1 MGTLR
6 RSFIL
11 QRGSLLILL
20 LMGFAIGIANAQ
32 EKTIKGKVTSEA
44 EGPLPGVNIQIQG
57 TLKGTITDADGNY
70 SITVP
75 GPDAV
80 LVFSFVSYTTQ
91 NLTVGDQTTL
101 DVVLVSS
108 STSLGEVVV
117 VGYGTQR
124 KKDITG
130 AVSNLKSEDFNK
142 GFVDNPSQLIAGK
155 APGVSITNS
164 SGDPGANS
172 TIRIRGNSSVRA
184 GNDPLIV
191 VDGVPLSGG
200 NTTADADL
208 QSMGSQS
215 SARNP
220 LNFLNSADIAN
231 IDILKDASA
240 TAIYGSRGAN
250 GVILITTKQG
260 AAGGNSVDYD
270 ASFGVGT
277 ISNKI
282 KLYDAAEFADIA
294 PTQNQGSNVDAL
306 DAILQQSFLM
316 DHNLA
321 FRGGNENM
329 KYRLSL
335 GLQNT
340 EGIIKESGQKKYSA
354 NLNVSQDFFK
364 HRLKIGSSI
373 IASYVDDKYAPIS
386 TNAGFEGSL
395 MGAAL
400 VWNPTR
406 SFYKADGTY
415 DQFSIS
421 DSNPLA
427 MLDYIKD
434 GAKTG
439 RFLGNIS
446 ATLTLVEG
454 LDYKINFGID
464 RSSSER
470 DVEISSLLNRTDI
483 LDRGYASVND
493 LQTNNLLIEHT
504 LTYNKAIGDNFSFTG
519 LLGYSYQKL
528 DRSGNQMSGRDF
540 DYNQVSYIDQM
551 QAISQSSRTMSSFK
565 NPTTELQSY
574 FGRVN
579 FNAFDKF
586 LVTATLRADGSSKF
600 GENNKYGYFPSF
612 AAAYRI
618 SEESFIPDFFTDLKI
633 RVGWGQTGNQEF
645 PAGSSQAQY
654 EITRDGLKRSQ
665 YDNPDLKWETSTTV
679 NAGIDF
685 ALLGNRLT
693 GVIEY
698 FNKKTVDLLFN
709 AEAAMPGP
717 SGARRWTNLDADVTN
732 KGVEFGLNAMI
743 VKKSD
748 LTFSLGGNVSFIKN
762 MLNNFSGVV
771 ETGMLHGQGITN
783 TPSQRFITD
792 QPLNVFYMLEFQ
804 GLDAN
809 GLGVYSDTK
818 QYIHDPNP
826 KTILGIVAD
835 LTWKNWNLL
844 ANLNGAYGQ
853 YVYNNTATSV
863 LVAGNP
869 TKGRNTSPLYTLPGE
884 SKDNALKCSTR
895 YLEKG
900 DFLRLNNLS
909 LSYTL
914 KKDLWVFKSMRF
926 SLTGQNLFVITD
938 FTGFDP
944 EVNVDKNING
954 VPSYGIEY
962 TPYPSAKTFTFG
974 LSVSL

>member
-6 RSFIL
+6 RSLIF
-11 QRGSLLILL
+11 QRGSLLMLL
-20 LMGFAIGIANAQ
+20 LLGFAVGMANAQ
-32 EKTIKGKVTSEA
+32 ERIIKGKVTSES
-44 EGPLPGVNIQIQG
+44 EGPLPGVNILIQG

-70 SITVP
+70 SISVP
-75 GPDAV
+75 GPQSV
-80 LVFSFVSYTTQ
+80 LVFSFVSYTSQTI
-91 NLTVGDQTTL
+91 TVGDQVTL
-101 DVVLVSS
+101 DVVLAPA

-130 AVSNLKSEDFNK
+130 AVTNLKSEDFNK
-142 GFVDNPSQLIAGK
+142 GFVDNPAQLIAGK

-200 NTTADADL
+200 NTTADGDL
-208 QSMGSQS
+208 QTFGNS

-220 LNFLNSADIAN
+220 LNFINSSDIAN

-260 AAGGNSVDYD
+260 SAGANSVEYN
-270 ASFGVGT
+270 ASFGTGK
-277 ISNKI
+277 ISHKI
-282 KLYDAAEFADIA
+282 KLYNAAEFAAIA
-294 PTQNQGSNVDAL
+294 PAQDQGGSVDAL
-306 DAILQQSFLM
+306 DAILQNSFLM
-316 DHNLA
+316 DNNLA

-335 GLQNT
+335 GAQNT
-340 EGIIKESGQKKYSA
+340 EGIVKESGQKKYSA

-364 HRLKIGSSI
+364 HRLKISSSI
-373 IASYVDDKYAPIS
+373 ITSMVDDQYAPIS
-386 TNAGFEGSL
+386 TSAGYEGSL
-395 MGAAL
+395 MGNAL

-406 SFYKADGTY
+406 AFVKPDGTY
-415 DQFSIS
+415 DQFSQG

-427 MLDYIKD
+427 VLAYTDD
-434 GAKTG
+434 RAKTG

-454 LDYKINFGID
+454 LDYKFNVGLD
-464 RSSSER
+464 RSNSER
-470 DVEISSLLNRTDI
+470 DITLSSELNRVDI
-483 LDRGYASVND
+483 IGRGYASI
-493 LQTNNLLIEHT
+493 NNLTTNSMLLEHT
-504 LTYNKAIGDNFSFTG
+504 LTYNKAFSDKFSFTG
-519 LLGYSYQKL
+519 LLGYSYQTL
-528 DRSGNQMSGRDF
+528 DRAGKQMSGRDF

-551 QAISQSSRTMSSFK
+551 QAISQSSRTVSSFK
-565 NPTTELQSY
+565 NPTTELQSF

-579 FNAFDKF
+579 LNMFDKF

-600 GENNKYGYFPSF
+600 GANNKYGYFPSF

-618 SEESFIPDFFTDLKI
+618 SEESFIPDFFNDLKI

-654 EITRDGLKRSQ
+654 EITRDGLKRSL
-665 YDNPDLKWETSTTV
+665 YDNPDLKWETSTTI

-685 ALLGNRLT
+685 AMLQNRLT

-732 KGVEFGLNAMI
+732 KGVEFGLNAVI
-743 VKKSD
+743 VKKND
-748 LTFSLGGNVSFIKN
+748 LTFNLGGNVSFIQN

-771 ETGMLHGQGITN
+771 ETGILNGQGITG
-783 TPSQRFITD
+783 TPSQRFITNE
-792 QPLNVFYMLEFQ
+792 PLNVFYMLEFK

-809 GLGVYSDTK
+809 GLGVYSDSK

-826 KTILGIVAD
+826 KTILGLVAD

-869 TKGRNTSPLYTLPGE
+869 TKGRNTSPDYTLKGE
-884 SKDNALKCSTR
+884 SPDNALKCSTR

-900 DFLRLNNLS
+900 DYLRLNNLS

-914 KKDLWVFKSMRF
+914 KKAPLFFKAMRF
-926 SLTGQNLFVITD
+926 SLTGQNLFIITN

-944 EVNVDKNING
+944 EVNIDKNING

-962 TPYPSAKTFTFG
+962 TPYPSARTVTFG

>member
-1 MGTLR
+1 M
-6 RSFIL
+6 
-11 QRGSLLILL
+11 
-20 LMGFAIGIANAQ
+20 
-32 EKTIKGKVTSEA
+32 
-44 EGPLPGVNIQIQG
+44 
-57 TLKGTITDADGNY
+57 
-70 SITVP
+70 
-75 GPDAV
+75 
-80 LVFSFVSYTTQ
+80 
-91 NLTVGDQTTL
+91 
-101 DVVLVSS
+101 
-108 STSLGEVVV
+108 
-117 VGYGTQR
+117 GYGTQR

-200 NTTADADL
+200 NTTADGDL
-208 QSMGSQS
+208 QTMGSQS

-260 AAGGNSVDYD
+260 SAGGNSVDYD
-270 ASFGVGT
+270 ASFGVGS
-277 ISNKI
+277 ISHKI
-282 KLYDAAEFADIA
+282 KLYDAAEFAAIA
-294 PTQNQGSNVDAL
+294 PTQDQGGNVDAL
-306 DAILQQSFLM
+306 DAILQKSFLM

-335 GLQNT
+335 GAQNT

-364 HRLKIGSSI
+364 HKLKIGSSI

-406 SFYKADGTY
+406 EFIKPDGTY

-446 ATLTLVEG
+446 ATLTLLEG

-470 DVEISSLLNRTDI
+470 DVEISSLLNRNDI
-483 LDRGYASVND
+483 LGRGYASVND
-493 LQTNNLLIEHT
+493 LQTNNMLIEHT
-504 LTYNKAIGDNFSFTG
+504 LTYNKAIGTNFSFTG

-551 QAISQSSRTMSSFK
+551 QAISQSSRSMSSFK

-612 AAAYRI
+612 ALAYRI
-618 SEESFIPDFFTDLKI
+618 SEESFIPDFFSDLKI

-654 EITRDGLKRSQ
+654 EITRDGLTRSQ
-665 YDNPDLKWETSTTV
+665 YDNPDLKWETSTTI

-685 ALLGNRLT
+685 ALLENRLT

-698 FNKKTVDLLFN
+698 FSKKTVDLLFN

-732 KGVEFGLNAMI
+732 KGVEFGLNAVI

-748 LTFSLGGNVSFIKN
+748 LTFTLGGNVSFI
-762 MLNNFSGVV
+762 
-771 ETGMLHGQGITN
+771 
-783 TPSQRFITD
+783 
-792 QPLNVFYMLEFQ
+792 
-804 GLDAN
+804 
-809 GLGVYSDTK
+809 TK
-818 QYIHDPNP
+818 Y
-826 KTILGIVAD
+826 A
-835 LTWKNWNLL
+835 
-844 ANLNGAYGQ
+844 
-853 YVYNNTATSV
+853 
-863 LVAGNP
+863 
-869 TKGRNTSPLYTLPGE
+869 E
-884 SKDNALKCSTR
+884 
-895 YLEKG
+895 
-900 DFLRLNNLS
+900 
-909 LSYTL
+909 
-914 KKDLWVFKSMRF
+914 
-926 SLTGQNLFVITD
+926 
-938 FTGFDP
+938 
-944 EVNVDKNING
+944 
-954 VPSYGIEY
+954 
-962 TPYPSAKTFTFG
+962 
-974 LSVSL
+974 

>member
-1 MGTLR
+1 
-6 RSFIL
+6 
-11 QRGSLLILL
+11 
-20 LMGFAIGIANAQ
+20 MGFAIGIANAQ
-32 EKTIKGKVTSEA
+32 ERTIKGKVTSEA
-44 EGPLPGVNIQIQG
+44 EGPLPGVNILLEG

-70 SITVP
+70 SISVP
-75 GPDAV
+75 GPQAV
-80 LVFSFVSYTTQ
+80 LVYSFVSYANQ
-91 NLTVGDQTTL
+91 SVTVGDQTTI
-101 DVVLVSS
+101 DIVLVPDY
-108 STSLGEVVV
+108 TSLSEVVV
-117 VGYGTQR
+117 IGYGTQR

-130 AVSNLKSEDFNK
+130 AVTNLKSDDFNK

-155 APGVSITNS
+155 APGVMITNS

-208 QSMGSQS
+208 QTIGNS

-220 LNFLNSADIAN
+220 LNFINSSDIAN

-260 AAGGNSVDYD
+260 SSGGNSVDYD
-270 ASFGVGT
+270 ASFGTGK
-277 ISNKI
+277 IAHKI
-282 KLYDAAEFADIA
+282 KLYNAQEFAAIA
-294 PTQNQGSNVDAL
+294 PTQDQGGSVDAL
-306 DAILQQSFLM
+306 DAILQNSFLM

-335 GLQNT
+335 GAQNS

-364 HRLKIGSSI
+364 HKLKINSGI

-386 TNAGFEGSL
+386 TSAGFEGSL

-406 SFYKADGTY
+406 PLYLSDGTY
-415 DQFSIS
+415 DQFSMS

-446 ATLTLVEG
+446 ATLTLFEG
-454 LDYKINFGID
+454 LDYKVNFGID

-470 DVEISSLLNRTDI
+470 QSSLSSLLNRTDI
-483 LDRGYASVND
+483 IDRGYASIND
-493 LQTNNLLIEHT
+493 LSTNNMLIEHT
-504 LTYNKAIGDNFSFTG
+504 LTYNKAFSDAFSLTG
-519 LLGYSYQKL
+519 LVGYSYQKL
-528 DRSGNQMSGRDF
+528 DRQGSQMSGRDF
-540 DYNQVSYIDQM
+540 EYNQVSYIDQM
-551 QAISQSSRTMSSFK
+551 QSISQANRNISSYR

-579 FNAFDKF
+579 VNMFDKF

-600 GENNKYGYFPSF
+600 GTNNKYGYFPSF
-612 AAAYRI
+612 ALAYRI
-618 SEESFIPDFFTDLKI
+618 SEESFIPEIFSDLKV

-645 PAGSSQAQY
+645 PAGAAQAQY
-654 EITRDGLKRSQ
+654 EITRDGLTRSQ
-665 YDNPDLKWETSTTV
+665 YDNPDLKWETSTTL

-685 ALLGNRLT
+685 ALLDNRLT

-698 FNKKTVDLLFN
+698 FNKNTVDLLFN

-732 KGVEFGLNAMI
+732 KGIEFGLNAVI
-743 VKKSD
+743 LKKSD
-748 LTFSLGGNVSFIKN
+748 LTFTLGGNVSFLQNELK
-762 MLNNFSGVV
+762 NFSGVV

-783 TPSQRFITD
+783 TPSQRFVSN
-792 QPLNVFYMLEFQ
+792 QPLNVFYMLEFK

-809 GLGVYSDTK
+809 GLGVYSDEK
-818 QYIHDPNP
+818 QYLQDPNP
-826 KTILGIVAD
+826 KTILGLVAN
-835 LTWKNWNLL
+835 LTWKNWDLL
-844 ANLNGAYGQ
+844 VNMNGAYGQ
-853 YVYNNTATSV
+853 YIYNNTATSV
-863 LVAGNP
+863 LVVGNP
-869 TKGRNTSPLYTLPGE
+869 SKGRNTSPTYTLPGE
-884 SKDNALKCSTR
+884 NKDNALKASTR

-900 DFLRLNNLS
+900 DYLRLNNLS
-909 LSYTL
+909 LSYSL
-914 KKDLWVFKSMRF
+914 KKAPLFFKSMRF

-944 EVNVDKNING
+944 EVNVDKNISG

-962 TPYPSAKTFTFG
+962 TPYPSARTFTFG

>member
-6 RSFIL
+6 HSLIL
-11 QRGSLLILL
+11 RRGSLLMLL
-20 LMGFAIGIANAQ
+20 LLSFAVGMANAQ
-32 EKTIKGKVTSEA
+32 ERIIKGKVTSEA
-44 EGPLPGVNIQIQG
+44 EGPLPGVNILIQG
-57 TLKGTITDADGNY
+57 TLKGTITDIDGNY
-70 SITVP
+70 SISVP
-75 GPDAV
+75 GPEAV
-80 LVFSFVSYTTQ
+80 LVFSFVSYTSQTI
-91 NLTVGDQTTL
+91 TVGDQTTL
-101 DVVLVSS
+101 DVVLASS

-155 APGVSITNS
+155 APGVMITSS

-200 NTTADADL
+200 NTTADGDL
-208 QSMGSQS
+208 QTLGNS

-220 LNFLNSADIAN
+220 LNFINSTDIAN

-260 AAGGNSVDYD
+260 SAGGNSVDYD
-270 ASFGVGT
+270 ASFGTGT

-282 KLYDAAEFADIA
+282 KLYNAAEFAAIA
-294 PTQNQGSNVDAL
+294 PTQDQGGNVDAL
-306 DAILQQSFLM
+306 DAILQNSFLM

-335 GLQNT
+335 GAQNT
-340 EGIIKESGQKKYSA
+340 EGIVKESGQKKYSA

-364 HRLKIGSSI
+364 HKLRIGSSI
-373 IASYVDDKYAPIS
+373 IASYVDDSYAPIS
-386 TNAGFEGSL
+386 TSAGFEGSL

-406 SFYKADGTY
+406 ELYLPDGSY
-415 DQFSIS
+415 DQFSMS

-427 MLDYIKD
+427 MLDYIQD

-454 LDYKINFGID
+454 LDYKVNFGID
-464 RSSSER
+464 RSNSER
-470 DVEISSLLNRTDI
+470 QIELSSLLNRTDI
-483 LDRGYASVND
+483 IDRGYASVND
-493 LQTNNLLIEHT
+493 LSTNNMLIEHT
-504 LTYNKAIGDNFSFTG
+504 LTYNKAFSDNFNFTG
-519 LLGYSYQKL
+519 LLGYSYQKM

-540 DYNQVSYIDQM
+540 EYNQVSYIDQM
-551 QAISQSSRTMSSFK
+551 QSISQANRNVSSYK

-579 FNAFDKF
+579 LSMYDKF

-600 GENNKYGYFPSF
+600 GTNNKYGYFPSF
-612 AAAYRI
+612 ALAYRI
-618 SEESFIPDFFTDLKI
+618 SEESFIPEFFSDLKV

-645 PAGSSQAQY
+645 PAGASQAQY
-654 EITRDGLKRSQ
+654 EITRDGLTRSQ
-665 YDNPDLKWETSTTV
+665 YDNPDLKWETSTTI

-685 ALLGNRLT
+685 ALLENRLT

-698 FNKKTVDLLFN
+698 FNKNTVDLLFN

-717 SGARRWTNLDADVTN
+717 SGARRWTNLNAGVTN
-732 KGVEFGLNAMI
+732 KGVEIGLNGVI
-743 VKKSD
+743 VK
-748 LTFSLGGNVSFIKN
+748 N
-762 MLNNFSGVV
+762 
-771 ETGMLHGQGITN
+771 E
-783 TPSQRFITD
+783 
-792 QPLNVFYMLEFQ
+792 
-804 GLDAN
+804 
-809 GLGVYSDTK
+809 
-818 QYIHDPNP
+818 
-826 KTILGIVAD
+826 
-835 LTWKNWNLL
+835 
-844 ANLNGAYGQ
+844 
-853 YVYNNTATSV
+853 
-863 LVAGNP
+863 
-869 TKGRNTSPLYTLPGE
+869 
-884 SKDNALKCSTR
+884 
-895 YLEKG
+895 
-900 DFLRLNNLS
+900 
-909 LSYTL
+909 
-914 KKDLWVFKSMRF
+914 
-926 SLTGQNLFVITD
+926 
-938 FTGFDP
+938 
-944 EVNVDKNING
+944 
-954 VPSYGIEY
+954 
-962 TPYPSAKTFTFG
+962 
-974 LSVSL
+974 